1 MATAFYGTMSISED
15 LADNLEFKPI
25 WQAALDS
32 YDEDKLE
39 WGITSV
45 YGQDPEDG
53 QVVYAISGSTPDSF
67 DDEVATCLCGS
78 LSVAQAG
85 ELMEQLEAQKA
96 IIAFDIYEYDADE
109 DQLTHERCKAAIAGG
124 EAVLSQTTYEDEE
137 VTSKRLCDLG
147 FADESE
153 MDDEELAVMLSA
165 EHPDGPEA
173 DDLVDAIEDVRN
185 DERHQGVFTQQE
197 TSDPVA
203 FSQMIEA
210 ATADEGD
217 VY

>member
-1 MATAFYGTMSISED
+1 MATKFFGTMSISEE

-45 YGQDPEDG
+45 YSQDPEDG
-53 QVVYAISGSTPDSF
+53 QVVYSISGSAPDSF

-96 IIAFDIYEYDADE
+96 VVAFDIYEYDADQ
-109 DQLTHERCKAAIAGG
+109 DQLTHETCKASIAGG
-124 EAVLSQTTYEDEE
+124 EAKLSGATYEDEE

-147 FADESE
+147 FADESDL
-153 MDDEELAVMLSA
+153 DDEELAVMLSA

-173 DDLVDAIEDVRN
+173 NDLVDAIEDVRN

-197 TSDPVA
+197 TADPVA

-210 ATADEGD
+210 ATADED
-217 VY
+217 DIY

>member
-1 MATAFYGTMSISED
+1 MATVFYGTMSISED

-53 QVVYAISGSTPDSF
+53 QVVYTISGSTPGSF

-96 IIAFDIYEYDADE
+96 VISFESMNTM
-109 DQLTHERCKAAIAGG
+109 LTRTSSPTRGAR
-124 EAVLSQTTYEDEE
+124 LPSQGAKPC
-137 VTSKRLCDLG
+137 SPRPPMKMKR
-147 FADESE
+147 
-153 MDDEELAVMLSA
+153 
-165 EHPDGPEA
+165 
-173 DDLVDAIEDVRN
+173 
-185 DERHQGVFTQQE
+185 
-197 TSDPVA
+197 
-203 FSQMIEA
+203 
-210 ATADEGD
+210 
-217 VY
+217 

>member
-1 MATAFYGTMSISED
+1 MATAFYGTMSISEE
-15 LADNLEFKPI
+15 LADNLEFKPL

-53 QVVYAISGSTPDSF
+53 QMVYAISGSAPDSF
-67 DDEVATCLCGS
+67 DDQVAASLVGS
-78 LSVAQAG
+78 LSKEQAG
-85 ELMEQLEAQKA
+85 KLMEQLEALKA
-96 IIAFDIYEYDADE
+96 TIAFDIYECDADD
-109 DQLTHERCKAAIAGG
+109 DQLTHETCQVAIVDG
-124 EAVLSQTTYEDEE
+124 EAKLSGARYEDEE

-153 MDDEELAVMLSA
+153 LDDEELAVMLSA

-185 DERHQGVFTQQE
+185 DARHQGVFTQQE

-210 ATADEGD
+210 ATADED
-217 VY
+217 DIY

>member
-1 MATAFYGTMSISED
+1 M
-15 LADNLEFKPI
+15 
-25 WQAALDS
+25 
-32 YDEDKLE
+32 
-39 WGITSV
+39 
-45 YGQDPEDG
+45 
-53 QVVYAISGSTPDSF
+53 
-67 DDEVATCLCGS
+67 
-78 LSVAQAG
+78 
-85 ELMEQLEAQKA
+85 
-96 IIAFDIYEYDADE
+96 
-109 DQLTHERCKAAIAGG
+109 
-124 EAVLSQTTYEDEE
+124 LSQTTYEDEE

-217 VY
+217 IY